1 MNYRALGAQ
10 SITGLHDPIYATS
23 IRGGKRISDCC
34 DRRTIAQRVGGGRK
48 PWWHAQIEKGRHCQ
62 TDSAGLRSRHHSRE
76 TRRYRLTATM
86 LSIRS
91 C

>member
-23 IRGGKRISDCC
+23 IRGEKRISDCC

-48 PWWHAQIEKGRHCQ
+48 P
-62 TDSAGLRSRHHSRE
+62 
-76 TRRYRLTATM
+76 
-86 LSIRS
+86 
-91 C
+91 